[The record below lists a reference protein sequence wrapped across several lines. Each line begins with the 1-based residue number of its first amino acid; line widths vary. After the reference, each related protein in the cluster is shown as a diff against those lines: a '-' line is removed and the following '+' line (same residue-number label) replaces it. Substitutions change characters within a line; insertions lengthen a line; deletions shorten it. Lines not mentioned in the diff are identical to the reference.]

1 MEANEIRNMYEVL
14 STEPAAYANSLAQR
28 AGAAQASLGT
38 LADAVRGASQTAGL
52 GNYTYNR
59 TIRPTVDTLRSS
71 MVAQGMNQWANKL
84 LSDAMEGAKKNYS
97 NAYNAYAKG
106 SGGGGGSGSDAWDG
120 KVKDEELPGNDDS
133 NAESAAHMQRWHNG
147 YVTDNTA
154 FYRMFKKDRPQGM
167 SDDDW
172 AKQSKAWL
180 QSQIL
185 KDKVAGTWGGG
196 TNGK

>member
-84 LSDAMEGAKKNYS
+84 LSDAIQGAQRNYGNAARSYANNVNTPSTTPGSTYTFSEEETDDKRTINSAQELLERIDKEAVKKNDKAKKQAQQKEAWIKEMNRGFEAARR
-97 NAYNAYAKG
+97 NATIN
-106 SGGGGGSGSDAWDG
+106 
-120 KVKDEELPGNDDS
+120 
-133 NAESAAHMQRWHNG
+133 R
-147 YVTDNTA
+147 
-154 FYRMFKKDRPQGM
+154 KK
-167 SDDDW
+167 
-172 AKQSKAWL
+172 
-180 QSQIL
+180 
-185 KDKVAGTWGGG
+185 
-196 TNGK
+196 